1 MANVQHKL
9 GLWSRD
15 TSALLGKLHA
25 AQRLGF
31 EYVVARVVYHPNGPA
46 EAYQLDALKQLIAD
60 ASTITLPVYAW
71 AYCYPRNVDQQ
82 IAAIAACLPNPCAN
96 LVLGHRRRVGE
107 S

>member
-60 ASTITLPVYAW
+60 ALPRSPFQSTHGPTATQGTWISRSQP
-71 AYCYPRNVDQQ
+71 
-82 IAAIAACLPNPCAN
+82 
-96 LVLGHRRRVGE
+96 
-107 S
+107 